1 MPILV
6 FKDGSRALYATREEA
21 LAQAVHDLE
30 TGAREPL
37 EVRDD
42 ANETVLV
49 SHADLAGKR
58 K

>member
-1 MPILV
+1 MALLL
-6 FKDGSRALYATREEA
+6 FKDGTRSVFSTEEEA
-21 LAQAVHDLE
+21 RAQAAHDLA

-49 SHADLAGKR
+49 SHADLTR
-58 K
+58 KK